1 MSIQRRKEKLMT
13 YDEWQS
19 VFEEEVK
26 LYVGRKLHDFMYG
39 TVLFL
44 LLVVP
49 PVLMIL
55 HYIMRGY

>member
-1 MSIQRRKEKLMT
+1 MT

-19 VFEEEVK
+19 VFEEQVK
-26 LYVGRKLHDFMYG
+26 MYVGRKLHSLMYG
-39 TVLFL
+39 TALFL

-49 PVLMIL
+49 PMLMIL

>member
-1 MSIQRRKEKLMT
+1 MSSQRRREKLMT

-19 VFEEEVK
+19 VFEEQVK

-39 TVLFL
+39 VLLFL

-49 PVLMIL
+49 PLLMMI
-55 HYIMRGY
+55 HYIVTGY

>member
-1 MSIQRRKEKLMT
+1 MNNQRRKEKLMT

-19 VFEEEVK
+19 VFEEEIK
-26 LYVGRKLHDFMYG
+26 MYVGRKLHDFMYG

>member
-1 MSIQRRKEKLMT
+1 MNSQRRKEKLMT

-19 VFEEEVK
+19 VFEEQVK
-26 LYVGRKLHDFMYG
+26 VYVGRKLHDFIYG
-39 TVLFL
+39 VLLFL
-44 LLVVP
+44 SLVVP

>member
-1 MSIQRRKEKLMT
+1 MNNQRRKEKLMT

-19 VFEEEVK
+19 GFEEQVK
-26 LYVGRKLHDFMYG
+26 MYVGRKLHSLMYG
-39 TVLFL
+39 TALFL

-49 PVLMIL
+49 PMLMIL

>member
-1 MSIQRRKEKLMT
+1 MSSQRRKEKLMT

-26 LYVGRKLHDFMYG
+26 VYMWRKLHDFMYG
-39 TVLFL
+39 VLLFL

-49 PVLMIL
+49 PLLMMI
-55 HYIMRGY
+55 HYIVMGY

>member
-1 MSIQRRKEKLMT
+1 MNNQRRKEKLMT

-19 VFEEEVK
+19 VFEEQVK
-26 LYVGRKLHDFMYG
+26 MYVGRKLHSLMYG
-39 TVLFL
+39 TALFL

-49 PVLMIL
+49 PMLMIL

>member
-1 MSIQRRKEKLMT
+1 MENQRRKEKLMT

-26 LYVGRKLHDFMYG
+26 MYVGRKLHSLMYG
-39 TVLFL
+39 TALFL

-49 PVLMIL
+49 PMLMIL

>member
-1 MSIQRRKEKLMT
+1 MNNQRRKEKLMT

-19 VFEEEVK
+19 VFEEQVK
-26 LYVGRKLHDFMYG
+26 MYVGRKLHSLMYG
-39 TVLFL
+39 TALFL

-49 PVLMIL
+49 SMLMIL

>member
-1 MSIQRRKEKLMT
+1 MSSQRRKEKLMT

-19 VFEEEVK
+19 VFEEEIK
-26 LYVGRKLHDFMYG
+26 MYVGRKLHDFMYG